1 MALVPFPGGK
11 TGALQVPPE
20 DPFDKDEFTEG
31 KMSFLE
37 HLEEL
42 RKRIINSVLGI
53 AVGIGLSF
61 FYIQQ
66 IYDFLTAPAVATLPE
81 GSRLI
86 YTQPTEAFSLYI
98 QISLISGAVLAGP
111 WIMYQVWRFIAPGL
125 YANEKRFVVP
135 FVLFSSLGFLG
146 GAAFNHYV
154 AYPFIMTYFASFNT
168 PRLVYMPQLSYVFGL
183 YVKMLLGLGVIFQM
197 PTVVFFLAKMKI
209 LTGRFL
215 LKQFKIAVLLIF
227 ITAAV
232 VTPTGDPMTLMIFAA
247 PMIGL
252 YLLSI
257 AIAFIVGPKRLKGT
271 DPAEGA

>member
-20 DPFDKDEFTEG
+20 DPFDKDEFAEG

-42 RKRIINSVLGI
+42 RKRIINAVLGI

-61 FYIQQ
+61 FFIQR
-66 IYDFLTAPAVATLPE
+66 IYDFLTAPAIATLPE

-98 QISLISGAVLAGP
+98 QISLISGAVLAAP
-111 WIMYQVWRFIAPGL
+111 WIMYQVWGFIAPGL

-135 FVLFSSLGFLG
+135 FVLFSTVGFVS
-146 GAAFNHYV
+146 GAAFNHYI

-168 PRLVYMPQLSYVFGL
+168 PNLVYLPQLSYVFGL
-183 YVKMLLGLGVIFQM
+183 YVKMLIGLGLIFQM
-197 PTVVFFLAKMKI
+197 PTVVFFLAKMRV
-209 LTGRFL
+209 LTARFL
-215 LKQFKIAVLLIF
+215 IRQYKLAVLLIF

-232 VTPTGDPMTLMIFAA
+232 ITPTGDPMTLTIFAA
-247 PMIGL
+247 PMVLL
-252 YLLSI
+252 YTVSI
-257 AIAFIVGPKRLKGT
+257 AIAFLVGPKQIKGT
-271 DPAEGA
+271 DSAAS

>member
-20 DPFDKDEFTEG
+20 DPDDQDDFSEG

-42 RKRIINSVLGI
+42 RKRIINACLGI

-61 FYIQQ
+61 FFIQQ

-98 QISLISGAVLAGP
+98 QISLISGAVLAAP

-135 FVLFSSLGFLG
+135 FVLFSTLGFVG
-146 GAAFNHYV
+146 GAAFNHYI

-183 YVKMLLGLGVIFQM
+183 YVKMLLGLGLIFQM
-197 PTVVFFLAKMKI
+197 PTIVFFLAKMKV
-209 LTGRFL
+209 LTARFL
-215 LKQFKIAVLLIF
+215 VRQFKLAILLIF

-232 VTPTGDPMTLMIFAA
+232 ITPTGDPMTLMIFAA

-252 YLLSI
+252 YTISI
-257 AIAFIVGPKRLKGT
+257 AIAFIVGPKRLKT
-271 DPAEGA
+271 PDSTSEA

>member
-11 TGALQVPPE
+11 SGALQVPPE
-20 DPFDKDEFTEG
+20 DPHDQDDFAEG

-42 RKRIINSVLGI
+42 RKRIINACLGI
-53 AVGIGLSF
+53 AAGIALSF
-61 FYIQQ
+61 FFIQG
-66 IYDFLTAPAVATLPE
+66 IFEFLMAPANATLPE

-86 YTQPTEAFSLYI
+86 YTQPTEAFALYI
-98 QISLISGAVLAGP
+98 QISLISGAVFASP

-135 FVLFSSLGFLG
+135 FVLFSTVGFMA
-146 GAAFNHYV
+146 GAAFNHYI

-168 PRLVYMPQLSYVFGL
+168 PNLVYMPQLSYVFGL

-197 PTVVFFLAKMKI
+197 PTVVFFLAKMKV
-209 LTGRFL
+209 LTARFL
-215 LKQFKIAVLLIF
+215 LRQFKLAVLLIF

-232 VTPTGDPMTLMIFAA
+232 VTPTGDPVTLGIFAA

-257 AIAFIVGPKRLKGT
+257 AIAFIVGPKRLKT
-271 DPAEGA
+271 SDSASQV